1 MEAVAFESREQL
13 FDLVLLA
20 ARRLLG
26 QAELLALVTSVVP
39 SHPGVE
45 DQYAALGPALVDYL
59 RAKAAE
65 GQSITQLPSCVSAER
80 IYLDGCFDIMHSGH
94 YNAIRQA
101 KMLGKILV
109 AGIHSDEEISRNKGP
124 PVMCMKE
131 RLAMVRAC
139 KWVDEIVENAPYS
152 PDSAWLDRC
161 NCLYLAH
168 GDDIAVNS
176 DGVDAYG
183 ALKSAGRFKVIKR
196 TEGISTTSIVGK
208 LLLMTREQHETRSS
222 PTPASQ
228 VSEENERHHFL
239 TTSRRISEFSNKRQP
254 EQGARI
260 VYIDGSFDL
269 FHIGHV
275 ATLRK
280 ARALGDFLIV
290 GIHDDETV
298 NTHKGAN
305 YPIMNLHE
313 RVLNVLACKYVDEV
327 VIGAPWTV
335 TDDLIKSMNVSV
347 VVQGTIPKYDESI
360 RSLRKGS
367 LDILGEDPY
376 QIAKSKGIYVEVESE
391 IPIETTDIIQ
401 RIIDNRLN
409 VMKKYSRT
417 SEKEERYYTDLKVY
431 VSEG

>member
-1 MEAVAFESREQL
+1 MESVVFESREQL
-13 FDLVLLA
+13 FDLMLLTT
-20 ARRLLG
+20 RRLLS
-26 QAELLALVTSVVP
+26 EPETLALVSSLP
-39 SHPGVE
+39 SSLPAAE
-45 DQYAALGPALVDYL
+45 EQYASLAPHLLEYIGTLASNYGV
-59 RAKAAE
+59 A
-65 GQSITQLPSCVSAER
+65 GSPSSTANSDR

-101 KMLGKILV
+101 KMLGKVLV

-168 GDDIAVNS
+168 GDDIAINS

-208 LLLMTREQHETRSS
+208 LLLMTREQHETRNS
-222 PTPASQ
+222 PTSASM
-228 VSEENERHHFL
+228 VGEENERHFL

-254 EQGARI
+254 EPGARI

-275 ATLRK
+275 TTLRK
-280 ARALGDFLIV
+280 ARELGDFLVV
-290 GIHDDETV
+290 GIHDDQTV
-298 NTHKGAN
+298 NLHKGAN

-313 RVLNVLACKYVDEV
+313 RVMNVLACKYADEV
-327 VIGAPWTV
+327 VMGAPWKV
-335 TDDLIKSMNVSV
+335 TEDLIKSMNVAV
-347 VVQGTIPKYDESI
+347 VVQGTIPKYDESL
-360 RSLRKGS
+360 RTLRKGS

-376 QIAKSKGIYVEVESE
+376 EVAKERGIYVEVESE
-391 IPIETTDIIQ
+391 IPIETKDIIQ

-409 VMKKYSRT
+409 VMKKYTKT
-417 SEKEERYYTDLKVY
+417 SVKEDRYYTQTKVF
-431 VSEG
+431 VSEA

>member
-1 MEAVAFESREQL
+1 MDSVVFESREQL
-13 FDLVLLA
+13 FALMLLA
-20 ARRLLG
+20 AQRLLVQQDLQTLIAVQTPPSPG
-26 QAELLALVTSVVP
+26 AE
-39 SHPGVE
+39 E
-45 DQYAALGPALVDYL
+45 QYAVLAPQLVEYIRL
-59 RAKAAE
+59 KA
-65 GQSITQLPSCVSAER
+65 GQQGAIEHPRSTADPER

-101 KMLGKILV
+101 KMLGKVLV

-131 RLAMVRAC
+131 RLAMVTGC

-208 LLLMTREQHETRSS
+208 LLLMTREQHETSS

-228 VSEENERHHFL
+228 VQEENERHFL
-239 TTSRRISEFSNKRQP
+239 TTSRRISEFSNRRQP
-254 EQGARI
+254 EPGARI

-275 ATLRK
+275 STLRK
-280 ARALGDFLIV
+280 ARSLGDFLIV
-290 GIHDDETV
+290 GIHDDQIV
-298 NTHKGAN
+298 NFHKGAN

-327 VIGAPWTV
+327 VIGAPWKV
-335 TDDLIKSMNVSV
+335 TEDLIKSMNVAV

-367 LDILGEDPY
+367 MDIHGEDPY
-376 QIAKSKGIYVEVESE
+376 EVAKARDIYIEVDSE
-391 IPIETTDIIQ
+391 IPIETQDIIQ

-409 VMKKYSRT
+409 ILKKYTRT
-417 SEKEERYYTDLKVY
+417 AAKEERYYTDTKVFI
-431 VSEG
+431 SEA

>member
-1 MEAVAFESREQL
+1 MDSVGLESREQL
-13 FDLVLLA
+13 FDLMLLVA
-20 ARRLLG
+20 QRLLIQQDLQTLLG
-26 QAELLALVTSVVP
+26 QFHPLPEAE
-39 SHPGVE
+39 E
-45 DQYAALGPALVDYL
+45 QYAALAPQLQAYI
-59 RAKAAE
+59 RARAAP
-65 GQSITQLPSCVSAER
+65 QSGIARPPSTADPER

-101 KMLGKILV
+101 KMLGKVLV
-109 AGIHSDEEISRNKGP
+109 AGIHSDEEIGRNKGP

-131 RLAMVRAC
+131 RLAMVRGC

-208 LLLMTREQHETRSS
+208 LLLMTREQHETSS

-228 VSEENERHHFL
+228 VEEENERHFL

-254 EQGARI
+254 EAGARI

-269 FHIGHV
+269 FHIGHIS
-275 ATLRK
+275 TLRK
-280 ARALGDFLIV
+280 ARSLGDFLIV
-290 GIHDDETV
+290 GIHDDQTV
-298 NTHKGAN
+298 NLHKGAN
-305 YPIMNLHE
+305 FPIMNLHE
-313 RVLNVLACKYVDEV
+313 RVLNVLACKYADEV
-327 VIGAPWTV
+327 IIGAPWKV
-335 TDDLIKSMNVSV
+335 TEDLIKSMNVAV

-367 LDILGEDPY
+367 LDIHGEDPY
-376 QIAKSKGIYVEVESE
+376 EIAKERGIYTEVDSE
-391 IPIETTDIIQ
+391 IPIETSDIIQ

-409 VMKKYSRT
+409 ILKKYTRT
-417 SEKEERYYTDLKVY
+417 AAKEERYYTDTKVFI
-431 VSEG
+431 SEA

>member
-1 MEAVAFESREQL
+1 MEALAFESREQL
-13 FDLVLLA
+13 FDLILLA
-20 ARRLLG
+20 ARRLMG
-26 QAELLALVTSVVP
+26 QPETSTLLSAIPFSFPAAE
-39 SHPGVE
+39 E
-45 DQYAALGPALVDYL
+45 MYASLGPHLVEYIRTLGRQHYATDSP
-59 RAKAAE
+59 RSAAN
-65 GQSITQLPSCVSAER
+65 ADR

-101 KMLGKILV
+101 KMLGKVLV
-109 AGIHSDEEISRNKGP
+109 AGIHSDEEITRNKGP

-168 GDDIAVNS
+168 GDDIAINS
-176 DGVDAYG
+176 EGVDAYG
-183 ALKSAGRFKVIKR
+183 ALKNEGRFKVIKR

-208 LLLMTREQHETRSS
+208 LLLMTREQHETRNA
-222 PTPASQ
+222 PTPASS
-228 VSEENERHHFL
+228 VGEENERHFL

-254 EQGARI
+254 ESGARI

-280 ARALGDFLIV
+280 ARELGDFLIV
-290 GIHDDETV
+290 GIHDDQTV
-298 NTHKGAN
+298 NLHKGAN

-313 RVLNVLACKYVDEV
+313 RVLNVLACKYADEV
-327 VIGAPWTV
+327 VIGAPWKV
-335 TDDLIKSMNVSV
+335 TEDLIKSMNVAV
-347 VVQGTIPKYDESI
+347 VVQGTIPKYDESL
-360 RSLRKGS
+360 RVLRKGS

-376 QIAKSKGIYVEVESE
+376 EVAKERGIYVEVESE
-391 IPIETTDIIQ
+391 IPIETKDIIQ

-409 VMKKYSRT
+409 VLKKYTKT
-417 SEKEERYYTDLKVY
+417 SAKEDRYYSDTKVF
-431 VSEG
+431 VLEA

>member
-1 MEAVAFESREQL
+1 MDSVVFESREQL
-13 FDLVLLA
+13 FDVMLLA
-20 ARRLLG
+20 ARRLLV
-26 QAELLALVTSVVP
+26 QQDMLALIPALPLP
-39 SHPGVE
+39 SAGTE
-45 DQYAALGPALVDYL
+45 EQYAALAPQLVEYI
-59 RAKAAE
+59 RMKASQQGIPESPHSTA
-65 GQSITQLPSCVSAER
+65 SSDR

-101 KMLGKILV
+101 KMLGKVLV

-131 RLAMVRAC
+131 RLAMVRGC

-208 LLLMTREQHETRSS
+208 LLLMTREQHETRTS

-228 VSEENERHHFL
+228 LEEENERHFL

-254 EQGARI
+254 EAGARI

-275 ATLRK
+275 STLRK

-290 GIHDDETV
+290 GIHDDQTV
-298 NTHKGAN
+298 NQHKGAN

-313 RVLNVLACKYVDEV
+313 RVLNVLACKHVDEV
-327 VIGAPWTV
+327 IIGAPWKV
-335 TDDLIKSMNVSV
+335 TEDLIKSMNVSV
-347 VVQGTIPKYDESI
+347 VVQGTIPKYDESF

-367 LDILGEDPY
+367 LDIHGEDPY
-376 QIAKSKGIYVEVESE
+376 ELAKEQGIYIEVDSE
-391 IPIETTDIIQ
+391 IPIETQDIIQ

-409 VMKKYSRT
+409 VLKKYNRT
-417 SEKEERYYTDLKVY
+417 SAKEDRYYTDTKVFI
-431 VSEG
+431 SEA

>member
-1 MEAVAFESREQL
+1 MDSVVFESREQL
-13 FDLVLLA
+13 FALMLLA
-20 ARRLLG
+20 AQRLLVQQDLQTLIAVQSPPSPG
-26 QAELLALVTSVVP
+26 AE
-39 SHPGVE
+39 E
-45 DQYAALGPALVDYL
+45 QYAVLAPQLVEYIRL
-59 RAKAAE
+59 KA
-65 GQSITQLPSCVSAER
+65 GQQGAIEHPRSTADPER

-101 KMLGKILV
+101 KMLGKVLV

-131 RLAMVRAC
+131 RLAMVTGC

-208 LLLMTREQHETRSS
+208 LLLMTREQHETSS

-228 VSEENERHHFL
+228 VQEENERHFL
-239 TTSRRISEFSNKRQP
+239 TTSRRISEFSNRRQP
-254 EQGARI
+254 EPGARI

-275 ATLRK
+275 STLRK
-280 ARALGDFLIV
+280 ARSLGDFLIV
-290 GIHDDETV
+290 GIHDDQIV
-298 NTHKGAN
+298 NFHKGAN

-327 VIGAPWTV
+327 VIGAPWKV
-335 TDDLIKSMNVSV
+335 TEDLIKSMNVAV

-367 LDILGEDPY
+367 MDIHGEDPY
-376 QIAKSKGIYVEVESE
+376 EVAKARDIYIEVDSE
-391 IPIETTDIIQ
+391 IPIETQDIIQ

-409 VMKKYSRT
+409 ILKKYTRT
-417 SEKEERYYTDLKVY
+417 AAKEERYYTDTKVFI
-431 VSEG
+431 SEA